1 MTDCG
6 WFCGPPVSETQFEV
20 SVKTS
25 KLCLSR
31 GRFGRVGTQTY
42 QEFICANRIYNSS
55 PCKGHLRETCSHVS
69 WSIHWNGDTLPP
81 MKVYAA
87 QPPPPWYWSAYLSGK
102 KPFSTLAQ
110 RKVCETLRNE
120 QWPAVQM
127 ETLRRH
133 ENFDVKGNM
142 ACPININKQYHEKKY
157 ELLIPKRQEY
167 HSRKSKG
174 SVTWGCRPGKNG
186 YNYQMVGKL

>member
-1 MTDCG
+1 MDDFVVPQFRKPNLRYRSKHQNSVYPEEGSEGSAPKHTKSS
-6 WFCGPPVSETQFEV
+6 FVPIESTTHPPVRVIWEKHVHMLADRSIEMGIPCHPWK
-20 SVKTS
+20 SM
-25 KLCLSR
+25 LLSPLR
-31 GRFGRVGTQTY
+31 LVLERIFVG
-42 QEFICANRIYNSS
+42 EEAFLNLS
-55 PCKGHLRETCSHVS
+55 P
-69 WSIHWNGDTLPP
+69 
-81 MKVYAA
+81 
-87 QPPPPWYWSAYLSGK
+87 K
-102 KPFSTLAQ
+102 KS
-110 RKVCETLRNE
+110 LRNIAKRAMARSSNGN
-120 QWPAVQM
+120 P
-127 ETLRRH
+127 ETH